1 MENRSKILIFI
12 FIIAALLC
20 IEVNNFF
27 IVALIKE
34 DRKQITEINT
44 KIDSVIQENISLKSE
59 IEELKGDIDCLYE
72 EDEILR
78 EEIIIM
84 NEIIMAESDR
94 SAILE
99 ELSDL
104 EWNILYRVARS
115 EAGASSREGQ
125 MHVIYVVLNR
135 MESERFSNQNTI
147 SEVVFAPGQFSV
159 VENGSFYTVE
169 VSEFTMENVHD
180 AYINWRNGERFY
192 NVLFFHSGTEN
203 PGINYITH
211 DEVGHHFY

>member
-1 MENRSKILIFI
+1 MKKINDDIFI
-12 FIIAALLC
+12 FLISISLLLASTSGLLNTFKIYENKKEIRELKIQIEENNKENALLKEK
-20 IEVNNFF
+20 IEN
-27 IVALIKE
+27 
-34 DRKQITEINT
+34 
-44 KIDSVIQENISLKSE
+44 
-59 IEELKGDIDCLYE
+59 LKGSIELLE
-72 EDEILR
+72 EENFTL
-78 EEIIIM
+78 EEEVVII
-84 NEIIMAESDR
+84 NDTLELDR
-94 SAILE
+94 IAILE

-115 EAGASSREGQ
+115 EAGSWSREGQ
-125 MHVIYVVLNR
+125 MHVVYVVLNR

-180 AYINWRNGERFY
+180 AYINWRDGERFY
-192 NVLFFHSGTEN
+192 NALFFHSGPEN
-203 PGINYITH
+203 PGINYIAH